1 MRTFILSCLLLSTP
15 ALADQGADN
24 HENKAVVTAPVEQ
37 TAAGDVYGVRMPDPM
52 PAAVGIDEAANNIAA
67 HVGKPAAFS
76 GRVTEV
82 CQNSGCWV
90 VLAGENGRYARVNM
104 HDHSFGVPKDTSGPA
119 IVYGTLTEKKLNAD
133 EIEHLRKEG
142 SKPRKV
148 ELQIDAVSV
157 LIPKAV

>member
-1 MRTFILSCLLLSTP
+1 MRIVILFCLLLSVP
-15 ALADQGADN
+15 AFADEAGGD
-24 HENKAVVTAPVEQ
+24 HHKKAMTTAPIEQ

-52 PAAVGIDEAANNIAA
+52 PAAVSIDEVAGNAAGYA
-67 HVGKPAAFS
+67 GKPAAFS

-82 CQNSGCWV
+82 CQNAGCWV

-119 IVYGTLTEKKLNAD
+119 IVYGTLTEKKLSAD
-133 EIEHLRKEG
+133 EIAHLKKEG
-142 SKPRKV
+142 SKAQET

-157 LIPKAV
+157 LIPKSA